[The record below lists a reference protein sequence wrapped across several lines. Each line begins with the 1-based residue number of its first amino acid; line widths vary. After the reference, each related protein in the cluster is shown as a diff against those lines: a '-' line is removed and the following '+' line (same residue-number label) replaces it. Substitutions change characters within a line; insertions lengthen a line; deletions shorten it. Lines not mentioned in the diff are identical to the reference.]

1 MRGRPGRQ
9 ALLTA
14 LVFALLWG
22 CASPLKEAKLQYSR
36 AQEYDRRYE
45 SGQAVAAAK
54 RALLEAE
61 AAARKDPS
69 AQAYT
74 LKGLAEVRLER
85 WPDAAESFRL
95 AFALGFASG
104 EQWAADAALLGAALS
119 FEASGLEESA
129 GRAYAHLMGRS
140 RFAPVR
146 QAAAG
151 KHVDL
156 GIARALALNEK
167 EREKTLAGLA
177 KDVGRLLEN
186 DFASGFAHYL
196 LSQVLSHRAE
206 LRGSYEE
213 AVMARELGLPTEK
226 VLRDNDNQ
234 IVFCRDRIRDAL
246 PQDEKDR
253 FDAVHE
259 AWTKRWGWRDARTPP
274 WKKE

>member
-1 MRGRPGRQ
+1 MTARAGRGAFGL
-9 ALLTA
+9 ALA
-14 LVFALLWG
+14 LAVLWG
-22 CASPLKEAKLQYSR
+22 CASPLKEAKLHFAR
-36 AQEYDRRYE
+36 AQEHDRRYE
-45 SGQAVAAAK
+45 AGPAVAAAQ

-69 AQAYT
+69 SQAYT
-74 LKGLAEVRLER
+74 LKGLAEVRLGR
-85 WPDAAESFRL
+85 WPEAAESFRR
-95 AFALGFASG
+95 AFAFGFSPA
-104 EQWAADAALLGAALS
+104 EAWAADTALLGAALA
-119 FEASGLEESA
+119 FEASGLPESA

-140 RFAPVR
+140 RFGPVR

-156 GIARALALNEK
+156 GLARALALNEK
-167 EREKTLAGLA
+167 DRDRALAGLA
-177 KDVGRLLEN
+177 KDVGRLLDD

-226 VLRDNDNQ
+226 ILRDNDNQ
-234 IVFCRDRIRDAL
+234 IVFCRGRIRDAL
-246 PQDEKDR
+246 PAGER
-253 FDAVHE
+253 AAFDAVHE
-259 AWTKRWGWRDARTPP
+259 TWTKRWGWRDARTPP

>member
-1 MRGRPGRQ
+1 MTARSGRSAFGL
-9 ALLTA
+9 ALA
-14 LVFALLWG
+14 LAVLWG
-22 CASPLKEAKLQYSR
+22 CASPLKEAKLHFSR
-36 AQEYDRRYE
+36 AQEHDRRYE

-95 AFALGFASG
+95 AFTLGFASG
-104 EQWAADAALLGAALS
+104 EQWAADAALLGAALA
-119 FEASGLEESA
+119 FEASGLPESA
-129 GRAYAHLMGRS
+129 GRAYAHLMGRAK
-140 RFAPVR
+140 FGPVR
-146 QAAAG
+146 RAAAG

-156 GIARALALNEK
+156 GLARALALNEK
-167 EREKTLAGLA
+167 DRDRALAGLA
-177 KDVGRLLEN
+177 KDVGRLLDD

-196 LSQVLSHRAE
+196 LSQVLSHRAD

-213 AVMARELGLPTEK
+213 AVMARELGLPSEK
-226 VLRDNDNQ
+226 ILRDNDNQ

-259 AWTKRWGWRDARTPP
+259 AWTKRWGWRDARTPT